1 MVLPHNGGGF
11 NHQYTILTIKQQ
23 QLTYINLEKK
33 FDFCKI
39 SVLKK
44 NMSFLLLPPYTY
56 TMYEELRVFFKQDFI
71 FWPVKLYQEVYN
83 VFTFTE
89 QHVTCF

>member
-23 QLTYINLEKK
+23 QLTYINLERR
-33 FDFCKI
+33 FGFCEI

-44 NMSFLLLPPYTY
+44 NMSLLLLPPYPLHPV
-56 TMYEELRVFFKQDFI
+56 LRTSCI
-71 FWPVKLYQEVYN
+71 FQTRFYFLACKTLPGGL
-83 VFTFTE
+83 
-89 QHVTCF
+89 